1 MKLFKEPFRMAATLA
16 TLVTAMF
23 VFSATPFAAI
33 DPETLYKTALDEVEA
48 AASAGNFVLLNTKA
62 YDAAMFAVD
71 NELTIQEACHQIAFV
86 TITAA
91 SASGQSVP
99 SATQAAVDGVS
110 LAAEDL
116 AERVQAATEETE
128 IPSIELDARA
138 CAIHGLRAAAEA
150 LGLEDPEAF
159 VATNLPFSPPEAPTK
174 LDATSDNPTP
184 TSLSAE

>member
-1 MKLFKEPFRMAATLA
+1 MKQFKGPFRMATILA

-23 VFSATPFAAI
+23 LFTATAYAAI
-33 DPETLYKTALDEVEA
+33 DPDTRYKTALDEVEA
-48 AASAGNFVLLNTKA
+48 AASAGDMVLLNTRA
-62 YDAAMFAVD
+62 YDAAMYAVD
-71 NELTIQEACHQIAFV
+71 NEMTIQEACHQIAFV

-150 LGLEDPEAF
+150 LGIEDPEAF
-159 VATNLPFSPPEAPTK
+159 VATNLPYSPPESPIL
-174 LDATSDNPTP
+174 LDASDTDPTP
-184 TSLSAE
+184 TSS